1 MSPEEEKAFARTG
14 RRIALLIAAAGV
26 LAILAPWLVVKLGLA
41 ARFELLI
48 YLVAMACFVFAMV
61 NLAAMWRRRK

>member
-1 MSPEEEKAFARTG
+1 MTREDDQAFARLG
-14 RRIALLIAAAGV
+14 RRIALLIAAAGM
-26 LAILAPWLVVKLGLA
+26 LAVLAPWLVVKLGLQ
-41 ARFELLI
+41 ARYEIFF

>member
-1 MSPEEEKAFARTG
+1 MTPEEEKAFARAG

-26 LAILAPWLVVKLGLA
+26 LALLAPWLVVKLGLE
-41 ARFELLI
+41 ARYELFF